1 MMSWPRSRSAEPS
14 SSDDADTLSPSEL
27 LRYGRGGPLGADD
40 VSAVDPGTQPQE
52 PLPEIWRCISCRTSN
67 WNWVDGQ
74 YRCLDCEG
82 SSFYNAS
89 QPARFDTGDGV
100 WTYQPSRSPS
110 SSPVS
115 TSPANNVQS
124 PHQTS
129 PSGPPDSGWFWEDGN
144 GGEFAESETPTN
156 DPCVTP
162 SGPSSSSSRRRRRRR
177 NAAAGETEDLPA
189 LPVGSTGNAELLHT
203 LKQLLNDRGKK
214 TGTASNSSW
223 TSRRGPEPGVR
234 WRGGTPPQPP
244 AWKYSNTDL
253 RAFSRGERKIRVW
266 QMQIKNY
273 MTAADS
279 ALMLYTNLS
288 GEAELE
294 VEHLQLDKIN
304 SSGGVDYI
312 LETLRG
318 PLQQKELFQK
328 RKLLA
333 DFENVSRSQHVRASD
348 SSSTDIAGLKKIWK
362 LSGSAAGR
370 CMIQRAR
377 VTESLKDAS
386 SVQSCNGWC

>member
-1 MMSWPRSRSAEPS
+1 MLRSLHGL
-14 SSDDADTLSPSEL
+14 TLATGCGRINQVDHLSVL
-27 LRYGRGGPLGADD
+27 LFRPPQQTMCNHLIGRRLQGH
-40 VSAVDPGTQPQE
+40 
-52 PLPEIWRCISCRTSN
+52 RTR
-67 WNWVDGQ
+67 V
-74 YRCLDCEG
+74 
-82 SSFYNAS
+82 
-89 QPARFDTGDGV
+89 
-100 WTYQPSRSPS
+100 
-110 SSPVS
+110 
-115 TSPANNVQS
+115 
-124 PHQTS
+124 
-129 PSGPPDSGWFWEDGN
+129 FWEDED

-203 LKQLLNDRGKK
+203 LKQLLNERGKK
-214 TGTASNSSW
+214 TDTASNSSW
-223 TSRRGPEPGVR
+223 TSKRGPEPGVR

-253 RAFSRGERKIRVW
+253 RAFSRWERKIRVW

-294 VEHLQLDKIN
+294 VEHLQLDRIN

-318 PLQQKELFQK
+318 PLQQKRSCFRNASSSQTSKTSHE
-328 RKLLA
+328 
-333 DFENVSRSQHVRASD
+333 VSMRASD

-362 LSGSAAGR
+362 LSGSVAGR

-377 VTESLKDAS
+377 VTESLKDAN